1 MSPFLPRQPH
11 AHHGPYGDTSK
22 ADPQTTEVRAYMTTR
37 LSPAR
42 SATTT
47 AAAFALALST
57 IAPAG
62 AAEVVMNAGSD
73 KDLTSDL
80 RGASLSVTAIDTDD
94 VTDPQELIAA
104 AKADYQRLVA
114 ALYDKGYFE
123 GTVSIKVDGR
133 EASSVSLLNP
143 KTTVNQIAIDIV
155 PGPRFTFSEATVA
168 PLPPKAEQ
176 TEGFAVGEP
185 AGTGLMRRAA
195 KNGVDAWRNEGHAKA
210 RVDSQQITAQHQSD
224 TVAARFGLTPGPR
237 LTFGKARL
245 STRSYDS
252 AVRPE
257 RIMAIAGLPEGEV
270 FDPTEVTRAETRLR
284 RAGAFSSAVVS
295 EDENITPVNQLGM
308 TVDVADAK
316 PRRLGFGAEISNTDG
331 LTLSSYWMHRNLL
344 GGAERFRVDGEVAGI
359 GGGTGGMDYSLGVSL
374 TRPAFRHPDMDLTYS
389 ANIAHDEE
397 PSYTSSTAS
406 ASVGVD
412 RYINEKLTA
421 SLGVGA
427 RVSRTEDDL
436 GERDFYHLTLDS
448 GLTWENRDNT
458 TDPTKG
464 IYADVS
470 VMPFLGV
477 NDSAS
482 GVMSTADIRGYQ
494 RLGSDK
500 FVLAARVQLGS
511 VVGPSLEETP
521 SDWLFYSGGGGSV
534 RGQGY
539 QSLGVTTNGNT
550 TGGRSYGAIS
560 TELRARV
567 VGNWG
572 AAAFVDYGYV
582 SRSETFEGGEWQ
594 GGAGLGARYFTSLGP
609 VRLDVAVPITGEVDS
624 VSVYVGIGQSF

>member
-1 MSPFLPRQPH
+1 MSSVTP
-11 AHHGPYGDTSK
+11 
-22 ADPQTTEVRAYMTTR
+22 V
-37 LSPAR
+37 
-42 SATTT
+42 
-47 AAAFALALST
+47 
-57 IAPAG
+57 G
-62 AAEVVMNAGSD
+62 AADVVLNAGQD
-73 KDLTSDL
+73 KDLTSSL

-104 AKADYQRLVA
+104 AQADYRRLVA
-114 ALYDKGYFE
+114 ALYDKGYFG

-133 EASSVSLLNP
+133 EASSVSILNP
-143 KTTVNQIAIDIV
+143 RTAVNQIVIDVV
-155 PGPRFTFSEATVA
+155 PGEKFTFSEATVA
-168 PLPPKAEQ
+168 PLPPNAEP
-176 TEGFAVGEP
+176 TEGFAVGET

-195 KNGVDAWRNEGHAKA
+195 KNGVDAWRDEGHAKA
-210 RVDSQQITAQHQSD
+210 RVDSQQITADHRTD

-237 LTFGKARL
+237 LTFGKVRL

-252 AVRPE
+252 TVRPE
-257 RIMAIAGLPEGEV
+257 RILAIAGLPEGEV
-270 FDPTEVTRAETRLR
+270 YDPDEVARAETRLR
-284 RAGAFSSAVVS
+284 RAGAFSAAVVT
-295 EDENITPVNQLGM
+295 EDDAITPVNQLG
-308 TVDVADAK
+308 TSVDVTDAK

-359 GGGTGGMDYSLGVSL
+359 GGGTGGIDYSLGVSL

-389 ANIAHDEE
+389 ANISRVDE
-397 PSYTSSTAS
+397 PSYTSSSATAN
-406 ASVGVD
+406 VGVD

-421 SLGVGA
+421 NLGIGA
-427 RVSRTEDDL
+427 RVSRTDDDL

-448 GLTWENRDNT
+448 GLTWENRDDK

-464 IYADVS
+464 IYAEVGI
-470 VMPFLGV
+470 MPFLGV
-477 NDSAS
+477 SGSAS

-511 VVGPSLEETP
+511 VVGPSLQETP

-534 RGQGY
+534 RGQAY

-550 TGGRSYGAIS
+550 TGGRSYAAIS

-582 SRSETFEGGEWQ
+582 AASETFEGGEWQ
-594 GGAGLGARYFTSLGP
+594 GGAGVGARYFTSLGP
-609 VRLDVAVPITGEVDS
+609 VRLDVAVPVTGDANS